1 MVGVDFL
8 GTSDCIGR
16 YWKVLNR
23 GLVRAARVGQVR
35 GVNVNNARVDYYAL

>member
-8 GTSDCIGR
+8 GTLECMAR
-16 YWKVLNR
+16 YGKVRNR
-23 GLVRAARVGQVR
+23 GLVGAARVGQVR